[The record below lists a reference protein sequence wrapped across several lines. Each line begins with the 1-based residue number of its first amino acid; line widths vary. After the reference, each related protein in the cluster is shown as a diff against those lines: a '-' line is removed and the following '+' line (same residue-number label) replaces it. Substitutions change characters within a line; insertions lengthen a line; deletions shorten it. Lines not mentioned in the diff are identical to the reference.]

1 MDGLLDEFDDLDLR
15 DPASH
20 IEADAEGTRPAP
32 NGEWDSDDDEDDV
45 EDAVPCET
53 QEEIAGARE
62 HVASPRKGSE
72 SGDLTCAICLGD
84 IALEN
89 MAMVKGCD
97 HIYCAK
103 CILYWALHKESPWC
117 PQCKQSFSYLLT
129 YRTLDGTL
137 SDFPVEES
145 VVLLKRARWFEES
158 IQHCHRSLSLLED
171 SRLADDVA
179 WHDYDADDYDLAED
193 EEIEAFYFSSA
204 AGRAR
209 VLLGNR
215 RFGEGGYITGG
226 RRQARPVR
234 TPSSS
239 SSGKGKGKAALNSQR
254 GEGPSSSTSA
264 ATSAAIRTPNAHGG
278 RKSIPSPSHVT
289 GDLFG
294 PYAGSGSRGVSPVGS
309 FGNEAFYGSSP
320 SGSGRR
326 ARRNARRA
334 AADCMAALGSAEL
347 REARF
352 SETSTV
358 PTAALD

>member
-15 DPASH
+15 DPSTSH
-20 IEADAEGTRPAP
+20 TEANAKGKRPVLD
-32 NGEWDSDDDEDDV
+32 GDLDSDEDDDDV
-45 EDAVPCET
+45 QDAVPRED
-53 QEEIAGARE
+53 QQEIAGALE
-62 HVASPRKGSE
+62 LVSSPKKGSE
-72 SGDLTCAICLGD
+72 SGDLICAICLGD
-84 IALEN
+84 IALEH

-103 CILYWALHKESPWC
+103 CILHWALHKEDPWC
-117 PQCKQSFSYLLT
+117 PQCKQPFSYLLT
-129 YRTLDGTL
+129 YRTLDGRLT
-137 SDFPVEES
+137 DFPMEES
-145 VVLLKRARWFEES
+145 VVLLKRARWFQDS
-158 IQHCHRSLSLLED
+158 IQHCTRSMSLLED

-193 EEIEAFYFSSA
+193 EEIEAYYFSSA

-209 VLLGNR
+209 VLIGNR
-215 RFGEGGYITGG
+215 RFGEGGFIAGG

-239 SSGKGKGKAALNSQR
+239 SGKGKGKSTGKNQR

-264 ATSAAIRTPNAHGG
+264 AIQTPNARGG
-278 RKSIPSPSHVT
+278 RKSTPSPAHVT

-294 PYAGSGSRGVSPVGS
+294 AYAGDGSRGASPVGS
-309 FGNEAFYGSSP
+309 FGSDALYGSSP

-334 AADCMAALGSAEL
+334 AADTMTASGSAEL
-347 REARF
+347 REPRF
-352 SETSTV
+352 IVSPTV
-358 PTAALD
+358 ALD